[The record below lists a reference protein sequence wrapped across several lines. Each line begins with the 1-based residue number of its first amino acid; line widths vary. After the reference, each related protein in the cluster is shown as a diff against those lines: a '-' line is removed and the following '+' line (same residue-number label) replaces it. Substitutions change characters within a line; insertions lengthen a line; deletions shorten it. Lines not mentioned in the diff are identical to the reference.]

1 MDIETVAELEVE
13 VSEIG
18 EKGYSAYEVAVQNG
32 FIGTETEWLASL
44 KGADGIDGHD
54 GRDGQDGE
62 NGTNGQDGITPT
74 IGDNGNWYL
83 GETDTG
89 KPSRGIQG
97 IQGVAGQD
105 GNDGEDGVS
114 PTVSIS
120 KSGKVTTIS
129 ITDKNGV
136 HTATINDGED
146 GQDGVTMAQVEAITG
161 DLADLDTTDKTK
173 LVSAINEVAGASGGD
188 IGIEVLNLSSNIPN
202 YDASND
208 VQTNLNASECE
219 VVGNLINKFYNK
231 GEASG
236 ILVIKSTNSTKS
248 TILFSRSNNLL
259 NVQNTR
265 YNFLGF
271 MTGWD
276 SNTLRLGYSL
286 IINGTWNNNVFS
298 CSNATVR
305 SGRLYLLNQFL
316 TTNNTNSY
324 TPTQDYNPAS
334 KKYVDDSIAS
344 AITNT
349 LGGSY

>member
-1 MDIETVAELEVE
+1 MDIPSYLLGKQAGGGAGGITIDDVIDITGELE
-13 VSEIG
+13 
-18 EKGYSAYEVAVQNG
+18 
-32 FIGTETEWLASL
+32 
-44 KGADGIDGHD
+44 
-54 GRDGQDGE
+54 
-62 NGTNGQDGITPT
+62 
-74 IGDNGNWYL
+74 
-83 GETDTG
+83 
-89 KPSRGIQG
+89 
-97 IQGVAGQD
+97 
-105 GNDGEDGVS
+105 
-114 PTVSIS
+114 
-120 KSGKVTTIS
+120 
-129 ITDKNGV
+129 
-136 HTATINDGED
+136 
-146 GQDGVTMAQVEAITG
+146 
-161 DLADLDTTDKTK
+161 DLDTTDKTD

-202 YDASND
+202 YDASNNE
-208 VQTNLNASECE
+208 QTNLNASECE

-236 ILVIKSTNSTKS
+236 ILVVKSTNSTKS

-259 NVQNTR
+259 NVQNTG
-265 YNFLGF
+265 YYFLGF

-298 CSNATVR
+298 CSSAAVR

-349 LGGSY
+349 LEGSY